1 MEIEAKVKVDSLDAV
16 AAQLASIKADR
27 RQKVRHID
35 TYYDD
40 LAGLLIAKGCGL
52 RLRRQIAPD
61 GEKVILTY
69 KGTKQKGRF
78 KKRREIEVEITDFD
92 AMDAILT
99 ELGCRK
105 KLVIEKRRTFW
116 RFKGCAIC
124 LDEVP
129 LLGCFV
135 EVEGP
140 GEEVIDEV
148 LTDMALANRGV
159 PKLPRTAPT
168 IPPAVMSG
176 KILLDCLV
184 SKRSLARLENRKAS
198 RTSYWVF
205 RT

>member
-16 AAQLASIKADR
+16 VAQLVTLKADR
-27 RQKVRHID
+27 RDRVRHID

-40 LAGLLIAKGCGL
+40 SAGLLIAKGCGL
-52 RLRRQIAPD
+52 RLRRQISPD

-69 KGTKQKGRF
+69 KGPKQKGRF
-78 KKRREIEVEITDFD
+78 KKRREIEVEIADFD
-92 AMDAILT
+92 TMDTILT
-99 ELGCRK
+99 ELGCQK

-140 GEEVIDEV
+140 EEKVIGEV
-148 LTDMALANRGV
+148 LTEMALGDHEHINKGYAGLIKR
-159 PKLPRTAPT
+159 KLKE
-168 IPPAVMSG
+168 MGS
-176 KILLDCLV
+176 D
-184 SKRSLARLENRKAS
+184 KRE
-198 RTSYWVF
+198 VF
-205 RT
+205 FEVE